1 MPYINQQMPLD
12 LSSALISTIGYSR
25 QRGKYSSII
34 IMFCTIR
41 EEYLDL
47 LPFMD
52 TKLINLRGLSQNRI
66 FGPLPPPSLQMEQN
80 SSTYDGLS

>member
-47 LPFMD
+47 L

>member
-12 LSSALISTIGYSR
+12 LSSALISTIGYNR

-47 LPFMD
+47 L

>member
-1 MPYINQQMPLD
+1 MSNTASVKKLVH
-12 LSSALISTIGYSR
+12 
-25 QRGKYSSII
+25 
-34 IMFCTIR
+34 C
-41 EEYLDL
+41 EEYIPVSPL
-47 LPFMD
+47 MD

>member
-1 MPYINQQMPLD
+1 MPLD
-12 LSSALISTIGYSR
+12 LLSALVISTIGYSR

-47 LPFMD
+47 LNPFMD